1 MGAQHSF
8 GRVFDVQSANH
19 REVFFS
25 ICIPQ
30 YNRTSFLL
38 KAMESFQSQTF
49 RSFEVCVS
57 DGGSTDGRWEEL
69 VTWLKHSGLEFRFH
83 RHERNLRYDANLR
96 ASIDLARGRYCL
108 LMGNDDELATA
119 KTLQFL
125 HDQIVS
131 QSDPGVVITNYIE
144 IPSGSIVRRM
154 RRHGNLGS
162 GPGVAAANFR
172 NYSFVSGVVLDR
184 EASLRHRTESWDGSE
199 MYQMYL
205 GTRIVAEGHSLLSLT
220 EVVVRK
226 DVQVVGEEVDSYAR
240 RPILNPCP
248 IEPRPLPMNQIGM
261 LVADALEPHLTEANR
276 GRCLRQVFWQLL
288 TYTYAYWIIQY
299 RRVQSWRYS
308 LGVCLAMTPACIMP
322 RARISFATTLF
333 IWVAYVSVTFA
344 GLLTPIRL
352 FDRLRPW
359 LYALA
364 KRA

>member
-1 MGAQHSF
+1 MNYKFVESPA
-8 GRVFDVQSANH
+8 D
-19 REVFFS
+19 REFIFS

-38 KAMESFQSQTF
+38 KAMKSFQLQTF

-69 VTWLKHSGLEFRFH
+69 VTWLKHSGLEFRFC
-83 RHERNLRYDANLR
+83 RHDRNLRYDANLR

-108 LMGNDDELATA
+108 LMGNDDELATPQ
-119 KTLQFL
+119 TLQFL

-131 QSDPGVVITNYIE
+131 QPDPGVVITNYLE

-154 RRHGNLGS
+154 RRQGNLGF
-162 GPGVAAANFR
+162 GPEVASANFR
-172 NYSFVSGVVLDR
+172 NYSFVSGVLLDR
-184 EASLRHRTESWDGSE
+184 AAALRHRTEAWDGSE

-205 GTRIVAEGHSLLSLT
+205 GTRIVAEGRSLLSLA
-220 EVVVRK
+220 EVAVRK

-240 RPILNPCP
+240 RPLLKPCP
-248 IEPRPLPMNQIGM
+248 VEPRPLPMNQIGM
-261 LVADALEPHLTEANR
+261 LVADALEPHLTRENR
-276 GRCLRQVFWQLL
+276 GRCVRRVFWQFLA
-288 TYTYAYWIIQY
+288 YTYAYWIIQY

-308 LGVCLAMTPACIMP
+308 LGICLAMAPDRILP
-322 RARISFATTLF
+322 RTKVNFGTTLF
-333 IWVAYVSVTFA
+333 IRVVYGIVTLA
-344 GLLTPIRL
+344 GLLTPIRV
-352 FDRLRPW
+352 FDSLRPW

>member
-1 MGAQHSF
+1 MVFQHSL
-8 GRVFDVQSANH
+8 DQAYEAKSASD
-19 REVFFS
+19 REAFFS

-38 KAMESFQSQTF
+38 KAMESFRLQTF
-49 RSFEVCVS
+49 RSFEICVS

-69 VTWLKHSGLEFRFH
+69 VTWLKHSGIDFRFC
-83 RHERNLRYDANLR
+83 RHDRNLRYDANLR
-96 ASIDLARGRYCL
+96 ASIDLASGRYCL
-108 LMGNDDELATA
+108 LMGNDDELATPQ
-119 KTLQFL
+119 TLQFL

-131 QSDPGVVITNYIE
+131 QPDPGVVITNYLE

-154 RRHGNLGS
+154 RRQGNLGS
-162 GPGVAAANFR
+162 GPEVAAANFR

-184 EASLRHRTESWDGSE
+184 LAALRHRTEHWDGSE

-205 GTRIVAEGHSLLSLT
+205 GTRIVAEGRSLLSLT
-220 EVVVRK
+220 EVAVRK
-226 DVQVVGEEVDSYAR
+226 DVQVVGEEVDSYAK

-261 LVADALEPHLTEANR
+261 LVADALDPHLTEGNR
-276 GRCLRQVFWQLL
+276 GQCQRMVFWHFLA
-288 TYTYAYWIIQY
+288 YTYAYWIVQY

-308 LGVCLAMTPACIMP
+308 LGMCLAMTPDCILP
-322 RARISFATTLF
+322 RTRVNFATTLF
-333 IWVAYVSVTFA
+333 VRAVYGIVTVA
-344 GLLTPIRL
+344 GLLIPIRL
-352 FDRLRPW
+352 FDGLRPT